1 MEQSTE
7 SAYKQSLVQSGLTEH
22 QARVYESLIKSGP
35 SPARAIALN
44 SSMSRPLAYKVLGEL
59 EGMGLVEKIEKPR
72 AVARFSAAHPLKL
85 KEIADKRF
93 ESAQS
98 AKTALEGTFGKL
110 ISDYNLVSGKP
121 GVRFYEGKDGIREV
135 MNDALTSKTE
145 IYSYVDIDAVER
157 EIPDISRDFAKAR
170 QKLGLKKKNIGV
182 DTPENRAEI
191 EGYYTDV
198 TEERLIP
205 WPTQSFGT
213 VMQIYDGK
221 VSYFTL
227 GEHMIGVI
235 IADPHIYEMH
245 RSLFESTWNN
255 PLAYIPENTHA
266 ASRKDSDSDAGSST
280 MSHVST
286 P

>member
-1 MEQSTE
+1 MNQTLE
-7 SAYKQSLVQSGLTEH
+7 SSYKQSLTQAGLTEQ
-22 QARVYESLIKSGP
+22 QARVYESLIRSGD

-44 SSMSRPLAYKVLGEL
+44 SGMSRPLAYKVLEEL
-59 EGMGLVEKIEKPR
+59 KNAGLVEKIDKPG
-72 AVARFSAAHPLKL
+72 VARFSAAHPLKL
-85 KEIADKRF
+85 KEIADTRLQ
-93 ESAQS
+93 SAEN
-98 AKTALEGTFGKL
+98 AKTAVDGALHKL
-110 ISDYNLVSGKP
+110 ISDFNLVSGKP
-121 GVRFYEGKDGIREV
+121 GVRFFEGKDGVREV
-135 MNDALTSKTE
+135 MNDALTSMTE

-182 DTPENRAEI
+182 DTPQNRAEI

-227 GEHMIGVI
+227 GEQMVGVI

-245 RSLFESTWNN
+245 RSLFEFTWNN
-255 PLAYIPENTHA
+255 PLAYIPQNTQA
-266 ASRKDSDSDAGSST
+266 ASRNDSDSGSST
-280 MSHVST
+280 ISHVST

>member
-1 MEQSTE
+1 MENPIPLHYQE
-7 SAYKQSLVQSGLTEH
+7 SLTQAGLTPN
-22 QARVYESLIKSGP
+22 QASIYDALIQKGP
-35 SPARAIALN
+35 LPASKIAIEVKL
-44 SSMSRPLAYKVLGEL
+44 SRPLAYKVLDEL
-59 EGMGLVEKIEKPR
+59 VDMGLVEKQDKPQS
-72 AVARFSAAHPLKL
+72 VAKFGASHPLKL
-85 KEIADKRF
+85 KEIADKRL
-93 ESAQS
+93 EAAQG
-98 AKTALEGTFGKL
+98 AKSALEGTLGKL
-110 ISDYNLVSGKP
+110 ISDFNLISGKP
-121 GVRFYEGKDGIREV
+121 GIRFYEGKEGIREV
-135 MNDALTSKTE
+135 MNDALTSTTE
-145 IYSYVDIDAVER
+145 IYSYVDIDAVEH

-182 DTPENRAEI
+182 DTPENRQEI

-205 WPTQSFGT
+205 WPTKSFGT

-227 GEHMIGVI
+227 GDKMVGII

-245 RSLFESTWNN
+245 RSLFEFTWNS
-255 PLAYIPENTHA
+255 PQAYTPNKAQA
-266 ASRKDSDSDAGSST
+266 ASRKDSSSGSSA